1 MGELGRQMGRVNRG
15 EGCMIPESRAPRSLF
30 FFSPCS
36 VLWIRLHYL
45 DILFLGWLHRY
56 RRTQFIYMYT

>member
-1 MGELGRQMGRVNRG
+1 
-15 EGCMIPESRAPRSLF
+15 MIPESRAPRSLF
-30 FFSPCS
+30 SLLLPFS

-56 RRTQFIYMYT
+56 RRAQFIYMYT